1 MSTETMNAAVDALR
15 DEMAAKHND
24 SGVGAVGEIMT
35 AQLQARPEIA
45 AKLLAKGKS
54 LAGAYKAL
62 EDYAR
67 NNRGGKSCVFVPPE
81 KAEEIILSYYG
92 IGREKATGNREQGTE
107 KAAPHPAAP
116 ADDFDLDA
124 LLGV

>member
-1 MSTETMNAAVDALR
+1 MSTQTMNAAMDALR
-15 DEMAAKHND
+15 DEMAKRFND
-24 SGVGAVGEIMT
+24 PGIGAVGEIMT

-45 AKLLAKGKS
+45 AKLTAKGKS

-81 KAEEIILSYYG
+81 KAVEIILGYYG
-92 IGREKATGNREQGTE
+92 V
-107 KAAPHPAAP
+107 AAK
-116 ADDFDLDA
+116 DEGGDA
-124 LLGV
+124 SSVAG